1 MRMTE
6 LITGY
11 LSYFSSFIQFELHFE
26 RVIMNYDLLLFWV
39 EEGGTYSILV
49 VVDAGVID
57 DNHRIW
63 VLMQNRDND

>member
-1 MRMTE
+1 
-6 LITGY
+6 
-11 LSYFSSFIQFELHFE
+11 
-26 RVIMNYDLLLFWV
+26 MNYDLLLFWV
-39 EEGGTYSILV
+39 EEGGSYSILV